1 MWLFILRCAILYILH
16 TPVSLVQAYC
26 WEPGK
31 NPYFTGPPVVK
42 QVDLQTVRV
51 SWLGLI
57 EMREC
62 ADQFLVK
69 YWQKINPQD
78 YQLTGLVNQQV
89 NSIDIK
95 VSPKVD
101 YQFQAVAREDKGS
114 VIGVDWNKSEVTD
127 FRTSAYNT
135 EVIDKPQN
143 SKDINQLDSHAED
156 KNDVNPSLAPTSSDV
171 RRQEGEKGPE
181 LVLSIELIAI
191 IVVCCVVFLL
201 IVVGIVYK
209 LACAQ
214 KSGDDIE
221 DGDDEDDEDDDDDE
235 DDIPEKEKF
244 EA

>member
-78 YQLTGLVNQQV
+78 YQLTKLVEQQV

-95 VSPKVD
+95 IIPKVTIN
-101 YQFQAVAREDKGS
+101 FKLLPARTKAV
-114 VIGVDWNKSEVTD
+114 
-127 FRTSAYNT
+127 
-135 EVIDKPQN
+135 
-143 SKDINQLDSHAED
+143 L
-156 KNDVNPSLAPTSSDV
+156 
-171 RRQEGEKGPE
+171 
-181 LVLSIELIAI
+181 LVLIGTNPRSQISEPRPIIRRSLTSLKTARISINW
-191 IVVCCVVFLL
+191 
-201 IVVGIVYK
+201 
-209 LACAQ
+209 
-214 KSGDDIE
+214 
-221 DGDDEDDEDDDDDE
+221 
-235 DDIPEKEKF
+235 IPILKIKMM
-244 EA
+244 

>member
-31 NPYFTGPPVVK
+31 NPYFTGPPIVQ

-51 SWLGLI
+51 SWAGLV

-62 ADQFLVK
+62 TDQFLVK
-69 YWQKINPQD
+69 YWQKTNPQKYD
-78 YQLTGLVNQQV
+78 LTELVNPQV
-89 NSIDIK
+89 SSIDIK
-95 VSPKVD
+95 VSPKVE

-114 VIGVDWNKSEVTD
+114 VIGVDWNKSEITD

-135 EVIDKPQN
+135 EVTEKPPN
-143 SKDINQLDSHAED
+143 SKDINQLDSHAKHE
-156 KNDVNPSLAPTSSDV
+156 NNVNPSLAPTSSDV
-171 RRQEGEKGPE
+171 LRSEEEKGPE

-214 KSGDDIE
+214 RVEHIE
-221 DGDDEDDEDDDDDE
+221 DGDEDDEDDE